1 MMDSFMYCLKKIKF
15 SIFFSFLMGLFLC
28 SSIFAADNNLTIKNA
43 EINSQF
49 EAYFLNADFDLSFS
63 EDLDEAI
70 RKGIPINFIVEFELK
85 KPRKYWFDEE
95 VAKKSKEILLSYHAL
110 SRQFILTESDNR
122 LIAFDN
128 LTQVK
133 NELKKIK
140 NWRIFDKSQID
151 DTDKYL
157 AYLQVKL
164 DQTKLPKQ
172 LQADITT
179 NQEWQLT
186 SKQFQWTF
194 INKK

>member
-1 MMDSFMYCLKKIKF
+1 MTDSFMHCLKKIKL
-15 SIFFSFLMGLFLC
+15 SIFFSLWMALFFP
-28 SSIFAADNNLTIKNA
+28 SSIVAADNSLIIKTA

-49 EAYFLNADFDLSFS
+49 EAYFLNADFDLSFND
-63 EDLDEAI
+63 DLDEAI
-70 RKGIPINFIVEFELK
+70 RKGIPINFVIEFELK

-110 SRQFILTESDNR
+110 SKQFILAESENR

-128 LTQVK
+128 LTQAK
-133 NELKKIK
+133 NELKRIK

-151 DTDKYL
+151 DTEKYS
-157 AYLQVKL
+157 AYLLVKL

-172 LQADITT
+172 LQADITS
-179 NQEWQLT
+179 NQEWQLA

-194 INKK
+194 VNKK

>member
-1 MMDSFMYCLKKIKF
+1 MTDSFMHCLKKIKL
-15 SIFFSFLMGLFLC
+15 SIFFSFWMILFF
-28 SSIFAADNNLTIKNA
+28 SSSTIASDNSLIIKTA

-49 EAYFLNADFDLSFS
+49 EAYFLNADFDLSFND
-63 EDLDEAI
+63 DLDEAI
-70 RKGIPINFIVEFELK
+70 KKGIPVNFIIEFELK

-95 VAKKSKEILLSYHAL
+95 VTKKTKEILLTYHAL
-110 SRQFILTESDNR
+110 SKQFTLTESENR

-128 LTQVK
+128 LTQAK

-151 DTDKYL
+151 DTEKYS

-172 LQADITT
+172 LQADITS
-179 NQEWQLT
+179 NQEWQLA

-194 INKK
+194 VNKK

>member
-1 MMDSFMYCLKKIKF
+1 MTDSFMHCSKKIKL
-15 SIFFSFLMGLFLC
+15 SVFFSFWMILFF
-28 SSIFAADNNLTIKNA
+28 SSSTIAGDNSLIIRTA
-43 EINSQF
+43 EISNQF
-49 EAYFLNADFDLSFS
+49 EAYFLNADFDLSFND
-63 EDLDEAI
+63 DLDEAI
-70 RKGIPINFIVEFELK
+70 KKGIPVNFIIEFELK

-95 VAKKSKEILLSYHAL
+95 VTKKTKEILLSYHAL
-110 SRQFILTESDNR
+110 SKQFTLTESENR

-128 LTQVK
+128 LTQAK

-151 DTDKYL
+151 DTEKYS

-172 LQADITT
+172 LQADITS
-179 NQEWQLT
+179 NQEWQLA

-194 INKK
+194 VNKK

>member
-1 MMDSFMYCLKKIKF
+1 MHCLKKIKL
-15 SIFFSFLMGLFLC
+15 SIFFSFWMILFF
-28 SSIFAADNNLTIKNA
+28 SSSTIASDNSLIIKTA

-49 EAYFLNADFDLSFS
+49 EAYFLNADFDLSFND
-63 EDLDEAI
+63 DLDEAI
-70 RKGIPINFIVEFELK
+70 KKGIPINFIIEFELK

-95 VAKKSKEILLSYHAL
+95 VTKKTKEILLTYHAL
-110 SRQFILTESDNR
+110 SKQFTLTESENR

-128 LTQVK
+128 LTQAK

-151 DTDKYL
+151 NTEKYS

-172 LQADITT
+172 LQADITS
-179 NQEWQLT
+179 NQEWQLA

-194 INKK
+194 VNKK

>member
-1 MMDSFMYCLKKIKF
+1 MTDSFMHCLKKIKLR
-15 SIFFSFLMGLFLC
+15 IFFSFWMILFF
-28 SSIFAADNNLTIKNA
+28 SSSTIASDNSLIIKTA

-49 EAYFLNADFDLSFS
+49 EAYFLNADFDLSFND
-63 EDLDEAI
+63 DLDEAI
-70 RKGIPINFIVEFELK
+70 KKGIPINFIIEFELK

-95 VAKKSKEILLSYHAL
+95 VTKKTKEILLTYHAL
-110 SRQFILTESDNR
+110 SKQFTLTESENR

-128 LTQVK
+128 LTQAK

-151 DTDKYL
+151 DTEKYS

-172 LQADITT
+172 LQADITS
-179 NQEWQLT
+179 NQEWQLA

-194 INKK
+194 VNKK

>member
-1 MMDSFMYCLKKIKF
+1 MTDSFMHCLKKIKL
-15 SIFFSFLMGLFLC
+15 SIFFSFWMILFL
-28 SSIFAADNNLTIKNA
+28 SSSTIASDNSLIIKTA

-49 EAYFLNADFDLSFS
+49 EAYFLNADFDLSFND
-63 EDLDEAI
+63 DLDEAI
-70 RKGIPINFIVEFELK
+70 KKGIPINFIIEFELK

-95 VAKKSKEILLSYHAL
+95 VTKKTKEILLTYHAL
-110 SRQFILTESDNR
+110 SKQFTLTESENR

-128 LTQVK
+128 LTQAK

-172 LQADITT
+172 LQVDITT

-194 INKK
+194 VNKK

>member
-1 MMDSFMYCLKKIKF
+1 MTDSFMRCLKKIKL
-15 SIFFSFLMGLFLC
+15 SIFLSFWMILFFS
-28 SSIFAADNNLTIKNA
+28 SSTIAADNSLTIKNA

-49 EAYFLNADFDLSFS
+49 EAYFLNADFDLSFND
-63 EDLDEAI
+63 DLDEAI
-70 RKGIPINFIVEFELK
+70 RKGIPVNFIIEFELK

-95 VAKKSKEILLSYHAL
+95 VAKKTKEILLTYHAL
-110 SRQFILTESDNR
+110 SKQFILSESENH

-128 LTQVK
+128 LTQAK
-133 NELKKIK
+133 NELKRIK

-151 DTDKYL
+151 DTDKYS

-172 LQADITT
+172 LQADITS
-179 NQEWQLT
+179 NQEWQLA

-194 INKK
+194 VNKK

>member
-1 MMDSFMYCLKKIKF
+1 MTDSFMRCLKKIKL
-15 SIFFSFLMGLFLC
+15 SIFLSFWMILLFS
-28 SSIFAADNNLTIKNA
+28 SSTIAADNSLTIKNA

-49 EAYFLNADFDLSFS
+49 EAYFLNADFDLSFND
-63 EDLDEAI
+63 DLDEAI
-70 RKGIPINFIVEFELK
+70 RKGIPINFIIEFELK

-95 VAKKSKEILLSYHAL
+95 VAKKTKEILLTYHAL
-110 SRQFILTESDNR
+110 SKQFILSESENH

-128 LTQVK
+128 LTQAK
-133 NELKKIK
+133 NELKRIK

-151 DTDKYL
+151 DTDKYS

-172 LQADITT
+172 LQADITS
-179 NQEWQLT
+179 NQEWQLA

-194 INKK
+194 VNKK

>member
-1 MMDSFMYCLKKIKF
+1 MMDSFMYYLKKIKF
-15 SIFFSFLMGLFLC
+15 SIFFSLLMGLFLC

-70 RKGIPINFIVEFELK
+70 RKGIPINFIIEFELK
-85 KPRKYWFDEE
+85 KPRKYWFEEE

-122 LIAFDN
+122 LTAFDN
-128 LTQVK
+128 LTQAK

-140 NWRIFDKSQID
+140 NWRVFDKSQID
-151 DTDKYL
+151 DTDKYS

-172 LQADITT
+172 LQVDITT

>member
-1 MMDSFMYCLKKIKF
+1 MTDSFMHCLKKIKL
-15 SIFFSFLMGLFLC
+15 SIFFSFWMILFF
-28 SSIFAADNNLTIKNA
+28 SSSTIAGDNSLIIKTA

-49 EAYFLNADFDLSFS
+49 EAYFLNADFDLSFND
-63 EDLDEAI
+63 DLDEAI
-70 RKGIPINFIVEFELK
+70 KKGIPVNFIIEFELK

-95 VAKKSKEILLSYHAL
+95 VTKKTKEILLSYHAL
-110 SRQFILTESDNR
+110 SKQFTLTESENR

-128 LTQVK
+128 LTQAK

-151 DTDKYL
+151 DTEKYS

-172 LQADITT
+172 LQADITS
-179 NQEWQLT
+179 NQEWQLA

-194 INKK
+194 VNKK

>member
-1 MMDSFMYCLKKIKF
+1 MHCLKKIKL
-15 SIFFSFLMGLFLC
+15 SIFFSFWMILFF
-28 SSIFAADNNLTIKNA
+28 SSSTIASDNSLIIKTA

-49 EAYFLNADFDLSFS
+49 EAYFLNADFDLSFND
-63 EDLDEAI
+63 DLDEAI
-70 RKGIPINFIVEFELK
+70 KKGIPINFIIEFELK

-95 VAKKSKEILLSYHAL
+95 VTKKTKEILLTYHAL
-110 SRQFILTESDNR
+110 SKQFTLTESENR

-128 LTQVK
+128 LTQAK

-151 DTDKYL
+151 DTEKYS

-172 LQADITT
+172 LQADITS
-179 NQEWQLT
+179 NQEWQLA

-194 INKK
+194 VNKK

>member
-1 MMDSFMYCLKKIKF
+1 MTDSSMHCLKKIKL
-15 SIFFSFLMGLFLC
+15 SIFFSFWMILFL
-28 SSIFAADNNLTIKNA
+28 SSSTIASDNSLIIKTA

-49 EAYFLNADFDLSFS
+49 EAYFLNADFDLSFND
-63 EDLDEAI
+63 DLDEAI
-70 RKGIPINFIVEFELK
+70 KKGIPINFIIEFELK

-95 VAKKSKEILLSYHAL
+95 VTKKTKEILLTYHAL
-110 SRQFILTESDNR
+110 SKQFTLTESENR

-128 LTQVK
+128 LTQAK

-151 DTDKYL
+151 DTEKYS

-172 LQADITT
+172 LQVDITS
-179 NQEWQLT
+179 NQEWQLA

-194 INKK
+194 VNKK

>member
-1 MMDSFMYCLKKIKF
+1 MTDSFMHCLKKIKL
-15 SIFFSFLMGLFLC
+15 SIFFSFWMILFL
-28 SSIFAADNNLTIKNA
+28 SSSTIASDNSLIIKTA

-49 EAYFLNADFDLSFS
+49 EAYFLNADFDLSFND
-63 EDLDEAI
+63 DLDEAI
-70 RKGIPINFIVEFELK
+70 KKGIPINFIIEFELK

-95 VAKKSKEILLSYHAL
+95 VTKKTKEILLTYHAL
-110 SRQFILTESDNR
+110 SKQFTLTESENR

-128 LTQVK
+128 LTQAK

-151 DTDKYL
+151 DTEKYS

-172 LQADITT
+172 LQVDITS
-179 NQEWQLT
+179 NQEWQLA

-194 INKK
+194 VNKK

>member
-1 MMDSFMYCLKKIKF
+1 MTDSFMRCLKKIKL
-15 SIFFSFLMGLFLC
+15 SIFLSFWMILFFS
-28 SSIFAADNNLTIKNA
+28 SSTIAADNSLAIKNA

-49 EAYFLNADFDLSFS
+49 EAYFLNADFDLSFND
-63 EDLDEAI
+63 DLDEAI
-70 RKGIPINFIVEFELK
+70 RKGIPINFIIEFELK

-95 VAKKSKEILLSYHAL
+95 VAKKTKEILLTYHAL
-110 SRQFILTESDNR
+110 SKQFILSESENH

-128 LTQVK
+128 LTQAK
-133 NELKKIK
+133 NELKRIK

-151 DTDKYL
+151 DTDKYS

-172 LQADITT
+172 LQADITS
-179 NQEWQLT
+179 NREWQLA

-194 INKK
+194 VNKK

>member
-1 MMDSFMYCLKKIKF
+1 MTDSFMRCLKKIKL
-15 SIFFSFLMGLFLC
+15 SIFLSFWMILFFS
-28 SSIFAADNNLTIKNA
+28 SSTIAADNSLAIKNA

-49 EAYFLNADFDLSFS
+49 EAYFLNADFDLSFND
-63 EDLDEAI
+63 DLDEAI
-70 RKGIPINFIVEFELK
+70 RKGIPINFIIEFELK

-95 VAKKSKEILLSYHAL
+95 VAKKTKEILLTYHAL
-110 SRQFILTESDNR
+110 SKQFILSESENH

-128 LTQVK
+128 LTQAK
-133 NELKKIK
+133 NELKRIK

-151 DTDKYL
+151 DTDKYS

-172 LQADITT
+172 LQADITS
-179 NQEWQLT
+179 NQEWQLA

-194 INKK
+194 VNKK

>member
-1 MMDSFMYCLKKIKF
+1 MTDSFMHCLKKIKL
-15 SIFFSFLMGLFLC
+15 SIFFSFWMILFL
-28 SSIFAADNNLTIKNA
+28 SSSTIASDNSLIIKTA

-49 EAYFLNADFDLSFS
+49 EAYFLNSDFDLSFND
-63 EDLDEAI
+63 DLDEAI
-70 RKGIPINFIVEFELK
+70 KKGIPINFIIEFELK

-95 VAKKSKEILLSYHAL
+95 VTKKTKEILLTYHAL
-110 SRQFILTESDNR
+110 SKQFTLTESENR

-128 LTQVK
+128 LTQAK

-151 DTDKYL
+151 DTEKYS

-172 LQADITT
+172 LQADITS
-179 NQEWQLT
+179 NQEWQLA

-194 INKK
+194 VNKK

>member
-1 MMDSFMYCLKKIKF
+1 MTDSFMHCLKKIKL
-15 SIFFSFLMGLFLC
+15 SIFFSFWMILFL
-28 SSIFAADNNLTIKNA
+28 SSSTIASDNSLIIKTA

-49 EAYFLNADFDLSFS
+49 EAYFLNADFDLSFND
-63 EDLDEAI
+63 DLDEAI
-70 RKGIPINFIVEFELK
+70 KKGIPINFIIEFELK
-85 KPRKYWFDEE
+85 RPRKYWFDEE
-95 VAKKSKEILLSYHAL
+95 VTKKTKEILLTYHAL
-110 SRQFILTESDNR
+110 SKQFTLTESENR

-128 LTQVK
+128 LTQAK

-151 DTDKYL
+151 DTEKYS

-172 LQADITT
+172 LQADITS
-179 NQEWQLT
+179 NQEWQLA

-194 INKK
+194 VNKK

>member
-1 MMDSFMYCLKKIKF
+1 MTDSFMHCLKKIKL
-15 SIFFSFLMGLFLC
+15 SIFFSFWMILFF
-28 SSIFAADNNLTIKNA
+28 SPSTIASDNSLIIKTA

-49 EAYFLNADFDLSFS
+49 EAYFLNADFDLSFND
-63 EDLDEAI
+63 DLDEAI
-70 RKGIPINFIVEFELK
+70 KKGIPINFIIEFELK

-95 VAKKSKEILLSYHAL
+95 VTKKTKEILLTYHAL
-110 SRQFILTESDNR
+110 SKQFTLTESENR

-128 LTQVK
+128 LTQAK

-151 DTDKYL
+151 DTEKYS

-172 LQADITT
+172 LQADITS
-179 NQEWQLT
+179 NQEWQLA

-194 INKK
+194 VNKK

>member
-1 MMDSFMYCLKKIKF
+1 MTDSFMHCLKKIKL
-15 SIFFSFLMGLFLC
+15 SIFLSFWMILFFS
-28 SSIFAADNNLTIKNA
+28 SSTIAADNSLTIKNA

-49 EAYFLNADFDLSFS
+49 EAYFLNADFDLSFND
-63 EDLDEAI
+63 DLDEAI
-70 RKGIPINFIVEFELK
+70 RKGIPVNFIIEFELK

-95 VAKKSKEILLSYHAL
+95 VAKKTKEILLTYHAL
-110 SRQFILTESDNR
+110 SKQFILSESENH

-128 LTQVK
+128 LTQAK
-133 NELKKIK
+133 NELKRIK

-151 DTDKYL
+151 DTDKYS

-172 LQADITT
+172 LQADITS
-179 NQEWQLT
+179 NQEWQLA

-194 INKK
+194 VNKK

>member
-1 MMDSFMYCLKKIKF
+1 MHCLKKIKL
-15 SIFFSFLMGLFLC
+15 SIFFSFWMILFL
-28 SSIFAADNNLTIKNA
+28 SSSTIASDNSLIIKTA

-49 EAYFLNADFDLSFS
+49 EAYFLNADFDLSFND
-63 EDLDEAI
+63 DLDEAI
-70 RKGIPINFIVEFELK
+70 KKGIPINFIIEFELK

-95 VAKKSKEILLSYHAL
+95 VTKKTKEILLTYHAL
-110 SRQFILTESDNR
+110 SKQFTLTESENR

-128 LTQVK
+128 LTQAK

-151 DTDKYL
+151 DTEKYS

-172 LQADITT
+172 LQADITS
-179 NQEWQLT
+179 NQEWQLA

-194 INKK
+194 ANKK

>member
-1 MMDSFMYCLKKIKF
+1 MTDSFMHCLKKIKL
-15 SIFFSFLMGLFLC
+15 SIFFSFWMILFF
-28 SSIFAADNNLTIKNA
+28 SPSTIASDNSLIIKTA

-49 EAYFLNADFDLSFS
+49 EAYFLNADFDLSFND
-63 EDLDEAI
+63 DLDEAI
-70 RKGIPINFIVEFELK
+70 KKGIPINFIIEFELK
-85 KPRKYWFDEE
+85 RPRKYWFDEE
-95 VAKKSKEILLSYHAL
+95 VTKKTKEILLTYHAL
-110 SRQFILTESDNR
+110 SKQFTLTESENR

-128 LTQVK
+128 LTQAK

-151 DTDKYL
+151 DTEKYS

-172 LQADITT
+172 LQADITS
-179 NQEWQLT
+179 NQEWQLA

-194 INKK
+194 VNKK